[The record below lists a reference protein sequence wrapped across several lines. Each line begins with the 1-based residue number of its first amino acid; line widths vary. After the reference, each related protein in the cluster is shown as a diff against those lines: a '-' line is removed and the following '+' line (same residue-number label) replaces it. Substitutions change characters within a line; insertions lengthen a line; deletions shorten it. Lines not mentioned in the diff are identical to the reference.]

1 MKLKQLQ
8 NIFHVILNENLI
20 EQHEVQN
27 KNGITKHV
35 NGNVKMIISV
45 KKIISGMLAHVF
57 LRIVS
62 I

>member
-1 MKLKQLQ
+1 M
-8 NIFHVILNENLI
+8 IVNENLI
-20 EQHEVQN
+20 EQHVIQK

-35 NGNVKMIISV
+35 NGNLKIIIIVKKMI
-45 KKIISGMLAHVF
+45 SGTLAHVF

>member
-20 EQHEVQN
+20 EQHEIQN

>member
-1 MKLKQLQ
+1 M
-8 NIFHVILNENLI
+8 ILNENLI
-20 EQHEVQN
+20 EQHEIQN
-27 KNGITKHV
+27 KNGTTKHV

-45 KKIISGMLAHVF
+45 KKIISGILAHVF